1 MRSFVKTGSKFDRC
15 LGDENIPLGSEIE
28 LETDDGIQM
37 QYPIPSANR
46 LCEPIKRSPALK
58 LTFDFPVSYD
68 QIGKIQVI
76 FTGGVSV
83 SEYNRR
89 SISEYKK
96 FSISEY
102 KFFSGVNLMRY
113 KRIQKIFAREARENF
128 FIIFLV
134 RIANSNVVV

>member
-1 MRSFVKTGSKFDRC
+1 MKF
-15 LGDENIPLGSEIE
+15 S
-28 LETDDGIQM
+28 
-37 QYPIPSANR
+37 
-46 LCEPIKRSPALK
+46 
-58 LTFDFPVSYD
+58 
-68 QIGKIQVI
+68 
-76 FTGGVSV
+76 TGGVSV

-113 KRIQKIFAREARENF
+113 KRIQKIF